1 MAKAKTT
8 GNEQVVEEKLR
19 NLYELQKVYSTI
31 DKIRIVRG
39 ELPLEVTDLEDE
51 VAGLETRITNLTDE
65 VSVLKDSVVEKNNAI
80 KDAKAAIKNT
90 KRNKV
95 KFVTTVSTTPLQKKW
110 NTKI

>member
-51 VAGLETRITNLTDE
+51 VIDTPDKGVPSALLTTFPETI
-65 VSVLKDSVVEKNNAI
+65 
-80 KDAKAAIKNT
+80 
-90 KRNKV
+90 
-95 KFVTTVSTTPLQKKW
+95 FC
-110 NTKI
+110 